1 MVVGEEDA
9 AMAGTMAV
17 VEEAVVGGGDVEE
30 EEVGGT
36 ITITM
41 IDVKVVDR
49 RRDRIIGGRNR
60 HQHKRFV
67 LVGYII
73 KWWIKR
79 IRKAGEM
86 ICALKCYC

>member
-1 MVVGEEDA
+1 MVVVVEDV
-9 AMAGTMAV
+9 AMAGTMVV
-17 VEEAVVGGGDVEE
+17 VEEDAVGGGDVEE

-60 HQHKRFV
+60 HQHKG
-67 LVGYII
+67 LTPDS
-73 KWWIKR
+73 WLD
-79 IRKAGEM
+79 IRGSSSGFGWQGG
-86 ICALKCYC
+86 CSVH

>member
-9 AMAGTMAV
+9 AMAGTMVV
-17 VEEAVVGGGDVEE
+17 VEEDAVGGGDVEE

-36 ITITM
+36 ITITI
-41 IDVKVVDR
+41 IDMKVVDR

-67 LVGYII
+67 SWLDT
-73 KWWIKR
+73 
-79 IRKAGEM
+79 
-86 ICALKCYC
+86 